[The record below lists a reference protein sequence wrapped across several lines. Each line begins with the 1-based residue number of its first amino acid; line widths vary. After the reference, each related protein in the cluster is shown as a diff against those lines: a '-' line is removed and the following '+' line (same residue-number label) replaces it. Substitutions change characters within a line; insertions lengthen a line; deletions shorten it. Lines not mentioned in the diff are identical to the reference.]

1 MQPSTSHDTGH
12 KRKSSME
19 DYSSRDGNAFVA
31 SHLAALGH
39 ATSLRHVRMK
49 SDRTAKDASGHP
61 PISSIT
67 VSAVRKAAEDYMPY
81 LSGSKTTTI
90 TPILGNHSKHYP
102 ASISEIIDLVDSDN
116 EGHSGGNV
124 PNMKKRKLDI
134 LRQGGLEVTAISH
147 NKSGQMAHN
156 SRGAHASSLVIPPV
170 NVSKMNGTKANTS
183 TISAQTSVPK
193 PRFQSTSMYSNTSCV
208 FGNPKDLIQPAQATE
223 YNCIDLTVEKCDPTL
238 RIRLPESTTIQ
249 KAHTFSPFAAHHQ
262 KLADPNLQITLVP
275 PLQSAHTSHTF
286 STKRRPTDN
295 SKLSTP
301 TATISLGGDKA
312 TVTPLPSALIT
323 TPSARISATS
333 STTSA
338 CDADNLPVLPVPT
351 ILNVP
356 NMNDLKI
363 NQLFL
368 QNMLDP
374 MYLTNFYNNP
384 SLLFQQS
391 LPPEIL
397 QGLGIIPISKS

>member
-1 MQPSTSHDTGH
+1 MSG
-12 KRKSSME
+12 
-19 DYSSRDGNAFVA
+19 RDGNAFVA

-49 SDRTAKDASGHP
+49 SDRAARDAASHP
-61 PISSIT
+61 SIGSIT
-67 VSAVRKAAEDYMPY
+67 VSAVRKAVDEYMPY

-90 TPILGNHSKHYP
+90 TPILGGHGKHHP
-102 ASISEIIDLVDSDN
+102 SAVSEVIDLVDSDN
-116 EGHSGGNV
+116 EGGAV

-147 NKSGQMAHN
+147 NKYGRLGHN
-156 SRGAHASSLVIPPV
+156 SRDAHAASLVIPPV
-170 NVSKMNGTKANTS
+170 NAAKINGTKATTS
-183 TISAQTSVPK
+183 PNSGHTSVPK
-193 PRFQSTSMYSNTSCV
+193 PRFQSTSMYSNTSSV

-223 YNCIDLTVEKCDPTL
+223 YNCIDLTVEKCDPSL

-262 KLADPNLQITLVP
+262 KLTDPNLQITLVP
-275 PLQSAHTSHTF
+275 PLQSAHTSHNFT
-286 STKRRPTDN
+286 TKRKATDG
-295 SKLSTP
+295 SKAAA

-312 TVTPLPSALIT
+312 TVTPLPPALIT
-323 TPSARISATS
+323 TPSALMPATS
-333 STTSA
+333 SSA
-338 CDADNLPVLPVPT
+338 SAGDADHPVLPAPT